1 MNQNQYTFQLY
12 ERLANKPYP
21 LFVFNDTIIPAATI
35 WVGIRAWSK
44 YFKELGLSS
53 GDRII
58 LSYPESPAF
67 VHILFASI
75 LEKLTLVILR
85 PDNLDLS
92 QIIDLDVRLVITSKD
107 SPYSIKP
114 DLMGMPPEKIELR
127 NSEISRTPEV
137 RFILQSS
144 GSTGNPKFIC
154 LTEEGIL
161 SVIRSHCKVFET
173 SQQVETTVLSILP
186 WSHCF
191 GLVLDLLLST
201 FYAECI
207 IRDPENGKN
216 IDSILYF
223 LEKKDITYLSGVP
236 LTFEKILQRP
246 RGKELLY
253 SLHSGII
260 GGAPISK
267 LLSDNLVNT
276 NFFVG
281 YGQTEA
287 SPGICLG
294 ERSVLIE
301 NYIGKPLGCEVKISY
316 RGELLFRG
324 ENSFYGYWKNKRIV
338 LTSKN
343 SWIPTGDI
351 VVEKEQGL
359 FFIGRTDFSIKLPNG
374 IMIQPELVEL
384 ELKEK
389 IKLISNCLLFYSFGI
404 HLFFSSHSLE
414 NYKEIIQLIR
424 ENIHPLLRHI
434 SILILP
440 LDSSEWIVSPKGG
453 IDRKKMIQKL
463 SLFIP
468 KS

>member
-1 MNQNQYTFQLY
+1 MNQNQDTFQLY

-21 LFVFNDTIIPAATI
+21 LFVFNDIIIPAATI

-44 YFKELGLSS
+44 YFRELGLTT

-85 PDNLDLS
+85 PDNLDIS
-92 QIIDLDVRLVITSKD
+92 QITDLDVKLVITSKD

-127 NSEISRTPEV
+127 NSEINRVPDI

-161 SVIRSHCKVFET
+161 SVIRSHNRVFEIGRGH
-173 SQQVETTVLSILP
+173 ETVVLSILP

-201 FYAECI
+201 FYADCI

-223 LEKKDITYLSGVP
+223 IEKKEITHLSGVP
-236 LTFEKILQRP
+236 LTFEKVLHLP

-267 LLSDNLVNT
+267 LLSENLVNT

-294 ERSVLIE
+294 EKGLFFE
-301 NYIGKPLGCEVKISY
+301 NYIGKPLGCEVKISD

-324 ENSFYGYWKNKRIV
+324 ENSFYGYWKNKGII
-338 LTSKN
+338 LTSKD
-343 SWIPTGDI
+343 SWIPTGDM

-359 FFIGRTDFSIKLPNG
+359 FFIGRSDFSFKLPNG
-374 IMIQPELVEL
+374 IMIQPELIEL

-389 IKLISNCLLFYSFGI
+389 INLISNCLLFYSLGI
-404 HLFFSSHSLE
+404 YLFFSSDSLE
-414 NYKEIIQLIR
+414 MYEEIIQLIR
-424 ENIHPLLRHI
+424 KNIHPLLRNI
-434 SILILP
+434 SISILP
-440 LDSSEWIVSPKGG
+440 LDSSEWIISPKGG
-453 IDRKKMIQKL
+453 VDRKVMIQKL
-463 SLFIP
+463 SSFMQ